1 LCGEVCVYK
10 LCVMLEK
17 SFECCSVR
25 RGTEV
30 VVVVVVAPVVVVT

>member
-1 LCGEVCVYK
+1 